1 MRLPPAPIRAA
12 SAHQPSRVSP
22 SCGTLIVMAKSPV
35 AGLVKTRL
43 TPQFTPG
50 EAAALAQAS
59 LRDTLDTVLAAPAR
73 RRVVAWEGPVR
84 SWVPAGIE
92 VIAQQGDRLD
102 ERISHALQEALHG
115 PAPEPT
121 LLVGMDTPQLRV
133 ADLSLDFDGAD
144 AVLGLCPDGGYW
156 ALGLSRFHPDVVKG
170 VPMSTDQTGRRQLER
185 LQSLGFRTQMLPMMR
200 DVDTPADAANV
211 TRIAPDGRFG
221 RLHRRLTIAECS
233 PMALYDEALDGAE
246 VDVYQSQ
253 GAHAVSRGPLAVQHW
268 QQMAPADEILLSR
281 CEGPVLDVGC
291 GPGRLVESLAARGT
305 ATLGIDISARAVT
318 QTAARGGSVLQRAVQ
333 QRLPGEGRW
342 GTVLL
347 ADGNIGIGGDPEVL
361 LLRCHDLLTAGG
373 VALVETDSDDDTDHR
388 VMLRLHGADGRVS
401 SPMPWARL
409 GSLPLIELA
418 SRLGFV
424 AMEDWRV
431 DGRVFIA
438 LRKVL

>member
-1 MRLPPAPIRAA
+1 MSSR
-12 SAHQPSRVSP
+12 QPSQVST
-22 SCGTLIVMAKSPV
+22 SRGTLIVMAKSPV

-43 TPQFTPG
+43 TPEFTPG

-59 LRDTLDTVLAAPAR
+59 LRDTLDTVVAAPAR
-73 RRVVAWEGPVR
+73 RRVVAWEGPDR
-84 SWVPAGIE
+84 SWVPGDVE
-92 VIAQQGDRLD
+92 VIAQQGDGLD

-115 PAPEPT
+115 HTPQPT

-133 ADLSLDFDGAD
+133 ADLDLEWDDAD
-144 AVLGLCPDGGYW
+144 AVLGLSPDGGYW
-156 ALGLSRFHPDVVKG
+156 ALGLTRFHPDVVKG
-170 VPMSTDQTGRRQLER
+170 VPMSTDQTGQRQLER
-185 LQSLGFRTQMLPMMR
+185 LQSLGFRTRMLPMML

-211 TRIAPDGRFG
+211 ARIAPDGRFG

-233 PMALYDEALDGAE
+233 PMALYDEALDGGK
-246 VDVYQSQ
+246 VDVYQLQ
-253 GAHAVSRGPLAVQHW
+253 GAHAVRRGRLAVRDW
-268 QQMAPADEILLSR
+268 QQMSPADEILLSR

-305 ATLGIDISARAVT
+305 AALGIDISTRAVT
-318 QTAARGGSVLQRAVQ
+318 QTAARGGAVLQRAVQ
-333 QRLPGEGRW
+333 QQLPCEGRW

-373 VALVETDSDDDTDHR
+373 VALVEADSDDDTNHR
-388 VMLRLHGADGRVS
+388 VMLRLRGADGRVS

-409 GSLPLIELA
+409 GSWPLIELA

-424 AMEDWRV
+424 AVEDWRV